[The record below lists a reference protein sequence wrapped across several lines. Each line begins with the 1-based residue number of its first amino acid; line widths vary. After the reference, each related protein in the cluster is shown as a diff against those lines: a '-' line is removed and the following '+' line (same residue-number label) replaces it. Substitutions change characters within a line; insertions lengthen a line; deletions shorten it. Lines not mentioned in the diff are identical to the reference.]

1 VLAAQSPYFCGLF
14 ELGTGMSEGGGRA
27 AGEDIVIEGVSAGA
41 FCTLLQFL

>member
-1 VLAAQSPYFCGLF
+1 
-14 ELGTGMSEGGGRA
+14 MSEGGGRA